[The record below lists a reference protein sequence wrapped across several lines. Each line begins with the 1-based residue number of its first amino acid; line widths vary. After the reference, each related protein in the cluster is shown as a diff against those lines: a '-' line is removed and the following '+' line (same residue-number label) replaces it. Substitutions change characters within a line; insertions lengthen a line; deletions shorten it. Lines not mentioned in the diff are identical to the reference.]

1 MIEIL
6 PLEDSWGMPLQ
17 VGSLYDK
24 TICIHNIA
32 IFGQT
37 ALHATYLSENAHAV
51 GALAEEDLDPWAAE
65 KAWIW
70 NQAD

>member
-17 VGSLYDK
+17 VGSLYGTYTHIVD
-24 TICIHNIA
+24 
-32 IFGQT
+32 QQ
-37 ALHATYLSENAHAV
+37 ALDANDLSENAHAA

-65 KAWIW
+65 KAWLW
-70 NQAD
+70 HPTD